1 MLSKKIYD
9 LAVIGSGGGTYLPD
23 KAIETGH
30 QVALIEGSDW
40 GGTCLNH
47 GCIPTKIMVHVA
59 DVIKMTR
66 QGQDLALKG
75 NPMEVDW
82 PKLEERVF
90 SKLQE
95 GEGMVDYY
103 APYPNI
109 DLYKAF
115 ASFAGREEI
124 EGETIFVLNLSKGG
138 QKQGQIKA
146 RQVVIANGARTNIPM
161 GLGLEEV
168 KPLTSETLFKRET
181 WPKTL
186 PKTML
191 ILGGGDIGTEFA
203 YVFQSFGVK
212 VSLIQ
217 RSGRLVPKQD
227 PEVSDRLKNVLVDYG
242 VNVLTNKTTIEASL
256 ADGQKYLRLKD
267 RESGEE
273 ETLTADEIFVC
284 TGVRSNVDTLALE
297 NIGLETVR
305 GYIPTNAYLE
315 TAVPG
320 IYAMGDVNGMYQL
333 RHVSNYEG
341 QILAHNLMD
350 PSVKRPEDR
359 RKVDYSA
366 IPRATFTVLQIG
378 QVGLTEP
385 ECLAQNLDYKV
396 GYLRFS
402 DTAQGY
408 ARGFLPEHEKID
420 GFCKVLVEK
429 DTHRILGVHIMAD
442 EASSL
447 ITPFTYLLAM
457 DPEKHAPNRYENV
470 TEAMTVHPSLSELS
484 AWAFENW
491 RE

>member
-146 RQVVIANGARTNIPM
+146 SRADA
-161 GLGLEEV
+161 
-168 KPLTSETLFKRET
+168 
-181 WPKTL
+181 
-186 PKTML
+186 L
-191 ILGGGDIGTEFA
+191 I
-203 YVFQSFGVK
+203 S
-212 VSLIQ
+212 
-217 RSGRLVPKQD
+217 P
-227 PEVSDRLKNVLVDYG
+227 P
-242 VNVLTNKTTIEASL
+242 
-256 ADGQKYLRLKD
+256 
-267 RESGEE
+267 
-273 ETLTADEIFVC
+273 
-284 TGVRSNVDTLALE
+284 
-297 NIGLETVR
+297 
-305 GYIPTNAYLE
+305 
-315 TAVPG
+315 
-320 IYAMGDVNGMYQL
+320 
-333 RHVSNYEG
+333 
-341 QILAHNLMD
+341 
-350 PSVKRPEDR
+350 
-359 RKVDYSA
+359 
-366 IPRATFTVLQIG
+366 
-378 QVGLTEP
+378 
-385 ECLAQNLDYKV
+385 
-396 GYLRFS
+396 
-402 DTAQGY
+402 
-408 ARGFLPEHEKID
+408 
-420 GFCKVLVEK
+420 
-429 DTHRILGVHIMAD
+429 
-442 EASSL
+442 
-447 ITPFTYLLAM
+447 
-457 DPEKHAPNRYENV
+457 
-470 TEAMTVHPSLSELS
+470 
-484 AWAFENW
+484 
-491 RE
+491 